1 MADNEYDPVARRA
14 AFAQNFQNTTNL
26 DQRRRFAQDISE
38 AKTRDDERQKQ
49 EFEALQIRN
58 PKVGQMVIA
67 RDREDRML
75 REGLQ
80 KQNLAERK
88 LQFEQEKASRMETL
102 NNKRIELQMRTE
114 ERAMRK
120 AEMDLEREDLRQKDE
135 VGMEDTEFNLRQQFG
150 AGSQQYRDGLLQAA
164 MHFKNLNRDYR
175 NTALKM
181 AGIEDPEAA
190 FKAAFKAASE
200 AVAANPGSRA
210 TSVPI
215 PGGGGAK
222 ISLAG
227 PEKSPDQQMK
237 VDVGR
242 LDKLT
247 KERSEILQEKKPN
260 QERLGYL
267 NNEIA
272 AIDQVRQKIA
282 GNAPAPGTAATPQT
296 TAKAP
301 DIADPES
308 FKKAFQDA
316 APGTIL
322 TYRGQQWRKP

>member
-58 PKVGQMVIA
+58 PKVGQLMLN
-67 RDREDRML
+67 REKEDRMAM
-75 REGLQ
+75 EGFQ
-80 KQNLAERK
+80 KQNLAERR

-135 VGMEDTEFNLRQQFG
+135 IGMEDTEFNLRQQFG

-164 MHFKNLNRDYR
+164 LHFKNLNRDYR

-181 AGIEDPEAA
+181 AGIEDPE
-190 FKAAFKAASE
+190 AAFKAASE

-222 ISLAG
+222 ISLTG
-227 PEKSPDQQMK
+227 PKPPATQN
-237 VDVGR
+237 VDEELSKAYAARDRAKQHQDEDYRVFTENR
-242 LDKLT
+242 IREL
-247 KERSEILQEKKPN
+247 EAAKK
-260 QERLGYL
+260 G
-267 NNEIA
+267 
-272 AIDQVRQKIA
+272 
-282 GNAPAPGTAATPQT
+282 APAAAQSATQ
-296 TAKAP
+296 
-301 DIADPES
+301 ADPVQPPQD
-308 FKKAFQDA
+308 FQA
-316 APGTIL
+316 AAAAVAPGQTFQFGGK
-322 TYRGQQWRKP
+322 TWRKPQQ